1 MAGGMHQADVSHNK
15 GLSVTNGW
23 KEGQTIKCP
32 FLFFA
37 SPSVMLI
44 EKIQTSPGRRCLS
57 AAVRQFPNILPEQSQ
72 YRNSS
77 PAYHPIFKCK

>member
-1 MAGGMHQADVSHNK
+1 MAGGVHQSDGSHNK
-15 GLSVTNGW
+15 GFSVTDGW

-44 EKIQTSPGRRCLS
+44 EKNPNVSRQAVPICSRQAISEHITSAESIQ
-57 AAVRQFPNILPEQSQ
+57 
-72 YRNSS
+72 
-77 PAYHPIFKCK
+77 K